1 MKNGSTECFAISTT
15 KEAKEKEKKKKTPQ
29 KVDSSRLIPPPIC
42 SCKHRTARQ
51 FCPVQP
57 TQQSVFSIYFTMFG
71 QSFLLRDGCGE
82 RERGKKKPI
91 DAWKIKRAL
100 PFGLK

>member
-1 MKNGSTECFAISTT
+1 
-15 KEAKEKEKKKKTPQ
+15 
-29 KVDSSRLIPPPIC
+29 
-42 SCKHRTARQ
+42 
-51 FCPVQP
+51 
-57 TQQSVFSIYFTMFG
+57 MFG